1 MSTEE
6 NKEKNEGAKEQAP
19 AKRVATARSKEPEQ
33 LIYIGPSIRKDGA
46 SVRTNQTFIGGRPAF
61 LQALYDQNPLMV
73 HLFVPVN
80 ELAESTKKLKQI
92 GSMVNTAY
100 RSMGEV

>member
-1 MSTEE
+1 MSTED
-6 NKEKNEGAKEQAP
+6 NKEKIDIKEQP
-19 AKRVATARSKEPEQ
+19 SKKVTSAKPREPEQ

-46 SVRTNQTFIGGRPAF
+46 SVRTNQTFIGGRPPY
-61 LQALYDQNPLMV
+61 LRSLYEEYPLMV

-80 ELAESTKKLKQI
+80 ELAASTQKLKQI

>member
-1 MSTEE
+1 MSTEAK
-6 NKEKNEGAKEQAP
+6 KEETQEQPVKKQASS
-19 AKRVATARSKEPEQ
+19 KITAQTKLPEQ
-33 LIYIGPSIRKDGA
+33 LVYIGPSIRKDGA
-46 SVRTNQTFIGGRPAF
+46 SVRTNQTFIGGRPPY
-61 LQALYDQNPLMV
+61 LRTLYDEYPLMV

-80 ELAESTKKLKQI
+80 ELATSTQKLKQI